1 MPIRVLLSDDEVLA
15 RGRLRGLLEAE
26 PDINIVAE
34 CGDGRS
40 AIAAI
45 PREKPDLVFLDIQ
58 MPEVDGFGV
67 VEALQEQGTLPLT
80 IFVTAYDRYAMR
92 AFEVHALDYL
102 LKPVNPERL
111 KVALD
116 HARKQ
121 LLHPSEAMFQKRVLE
136 MLGEIDSH
144 QHTPDRIVVKAD
156 GEIVCLRPAE
166 IDWAEAAGNYV
177 CLHVGNVTHILRE
190 TITAL
195 ENRLGARQF
204 LRVHRS
210 TLVNVD
216 RIKTLKPSLY
226 GDYSILLRDGTK
238 LTLSRGFRETVLRRL
253 GTA

>member
-58 MPEVDGFGV
+58 MPEGDGFGV
-67 VEALQEQGTLPLT
+67 VYAL
-80 IFVTAYDRYAMR
+80 R
-92 AFEVHALDYL
+92 ACAVHALDYL

-111 KVALD
+111 KEALG

-121 LLHPSEAMFQKRVLE
+121 LLHPSETTFQKRVLE
-136 MLGEIDSH
+136 MLGETDSH
-144 QHTPDRIVVKAD
+144 THTPDPIVVKD
-156 GEIVCLRPAE
+156 VGEIVCLSPAD

-177 CLHVGNVTHILRE
+177 CLHVGNVTHILRD

-195 ENRLGARQF
+195 ENRLGERQF

-238 LTLSRGFRETVLRRL
+238 LTLSRGFRDTVLRRL
-253 GTA
+253 GTT